1 VPSEL
6 SRRVL
11 ALMQQAAQQE
21 LLPRFGNLEKSEIS
35 EKKPGDLV
43 TVADVAA
50 EKLITAGLKEILPG
64 VPVVGEEA
72 VAADPHL
79 QDSLRTAERA
89 WVVDPLDGT
98 SNFAKGRAMFAV
110 IVALVERGQAIGGW
124 IYDPING
131 RNASAERGQGA
142 WLGEARV
149 NFAGDRT
156 VKEMQG
162 FVGFG
167 FRRIVLEKMRPGS
180 LDKIG
185 PITSLNCAGQEYI
198 DIMAGQRQ
206 FNLYRTVKPWD
217 HAAGVLMVQE
227 AGGYVARFDGT
238 PYTPTQQEG
247 GLVSAPDKT
256 SWQELHDIM
265 LGDSLAEI
273 NAFPKR

>member
-1 VPSEL
+1 MPSEL
-6 SRRVL
+6 SQRVL
-11 ALMQQAAQQE
+11 ALMQRAAEQE
-21 LLPRFGNLEKSEIS
+21 LLPRFGRLEKSEIR

-64 VPVVGEEA
+64 VVVVGEEA

-79 QDSLRTAERA
+79 QDSLRTGDRA

-98 SNFAKGRAMFAV
+98 SNFAKGRSMFAV
-110 IVALVERGQAIGGW
+110 IVALVEHGRAIGGW
-124 IYDPING
+124 IHDPING
-131 RNASAERGQGA
+131 RNASVEKGQGA
-142 WLGEARV
+142 WLNDERVRFTGE
-149 NFAGDRT
+149 RT

-180 LDKIG
+180 LDKLG

-198 DIMAGQRQ
+198 ELLSGQRQ
-206 FNLYRTVKPWD
+206 FMLYRQIKPWD

-227 AGGYVARFDGT
+227 AGGYAARFDNT
-238 PYTPTQQEG
+238 PYMPTSQDG
-247 GLVSAPDKT
+247 GLLSAPDQA
-256 SWQELHDIM
+256 SWQQLHDIM